1 MTDRNLT
8 DKNKKQDKQSTLVA
22 LTSSALLLPAYQ
34 PAMADS
40 PPENAEVGVRYTNYK
55 EDDLQGRRA
64 FGGGGERYEID
75 MAQFSLLT
83 PVGEDWSFALDV
95 QWEDMSGASP
105 WFVGESAEGDPK
117 VILSGA
123 SIEDTRTEVSVTTR
137 YFYDRGNAGFS
148 YTNSDED
155 DYESDAIS
163 LDASF
168 NSEDGLR
175 TYGAAL
181 SASSDDLRPT
191 QGAVPV
197 NTIEDEKDIRSAWV
211 GVTQIISK
219 RALVRFG
226 LSYTYREGFLT
237 DTYKNRDRRPDE
249 RKEWTL
255 GAGYRHFFT
264 DHNAALHVDYR
275 YFDDDWDVVSH
286 TLDVAWVHNWNDS
299 LQLTPF
305 VRYYTQDEAEFFA
318 NVVDQSEEF
327 FADDHRLSSYGAFTY
342 GLKVKQDIGNWSVNL
357 VGERYKSDES
367 WGLYGGEES
376 PALVDFWRYSIGL
389 NYIFK

>member
-1 MTDRNLT
+1 MTDRNQT
-8 DKNKKQDKQSTLVA
+8 EKSTKQDKHSTLLA

-34 PAMADS
+34 PALADA

-55 EDDLQGRRA
+55 EDDLQGRKA

-75 MAQFSLLT
+75 IAQFSLLA
-83 PVGEDWSFALDV
+83 PVGESWSFALDV

-105 WFVGESAEGDPK
+105 WFVGQSADGDPK

-123 SIEDTRTEVSVTTR
+123 SIEDTRTEVTVTTR

-155 DYESDAIS
+155 DYESDAVS

-175 TYGAAL
+175 TYGAAI

-211 GVTQIISK
+211 GVTQIVSK
-219 RALVRFG
+219 QAMVRFG
-226 LSYTYREGFLT
+226 LSYTYRDGFLT

-255 GAGYRHFFT
+255 GAGYRHFFA

-286 TLDVAWVHNWNDS
+286 TLDVAWVHNWNDD

-305 VRYYTQDEAEFFA
+305 VRYYTQDEAEFFS
-318 NVVDQSEEF
+318 NVVDQNDEF

-342 GLKVKQDIGNWSVNL
+342 GLKVKRDIGNWSVNL

-389 NYIFK
+389 NYVFK